1 MVFIWELE
9 DQVSFTM
16 AIPETESKRALM
28 DTLRAS
34 LNHSLLFMH
43 S

>member
-1 MVFIWELE
+1 MVLIWELE

-16 AIPETESKRALM
+16 AIPETDSKRALM

-34 LNHSLLFMH
+34 LNYSLLFMH

>member
-1 MVFIWELE
+1 MVLIWELE

-16 AIPETESKRALM
+16 AIPETDGKRTLM
-28 DTLRAS
+28 DTLRDS
-34 LNHSLLFMH
+34 LNYSLLFMC